1 METIKNEN
9 QSSLEVGPAGRRF
22 KIYYWTGE
30 ELITKLKEINKN
42 LQEEK
47 TLFEDLNQKPITS

>member
-1 METIKNEN
+1 MEQTIKNEN

-22 KIYYWTGE
+22 KLYYWTHQDLLE
-30 ELITKLKEINKN
+30 KLKEIQKT

-47 TLFEDLNQKPITS
+47 VLFEELNEK